1 MQSTAYRKRKENIG
15 MMKIDIKIRPKKKN
29 KKQKRMVKNTDITCV
44 KKTNKKMKGYMKE
57 YNKINP
63 AMSLKKKR
71 KQ

>member
-1 MQSTAYRKRKENIG
+1 MQSTACRKRKENAG
-15 MMKIDIKIRPKKKN
+15 MIKIDIKIRPKKKN

-57 YNKINP
+57 YKKINP
-63 AMSLKKKR
+63 TISLKKKR

>member
-1 MQSTAYRKRKENIG
+1 MQSTACRKRKENIG